1 MQKYISLLDLGW
13 HTLQLPSF
21 LAAYNLSDVG
31 QCVVLHLSGKLEVV
45 GSNPIG
51 IAVFSFFFFP
61 LPGYAILTMSK
72 FHLLAHA
79 YGSLAL
85 LCTPNNDR
93 SH

>member
-72 FHLLAHA
+72 FRPTTFISTCIWKLSTIM
-79 YGSLAL
+79 Y
-85 LCTPNNDR
+85 P
-93 SH
+93 